1 VDNQDV
7 QRSTGL
13 SGVTVTYGNTVAL
26 DDVTLLVG
34 PGEIVVVLGPS
45 GSGKSTLLRAL
56 AGLVPLTSGTILVDG
71 EDVTGAGAQSRGLAM
86 VFEEAAVLPFT
97 DVEGNLGWGPRVRN
111 VPPEQIEQRVAEQAR
126 GLRLSRLL
134 KRRPR
139 TLSAGENHRVGIG
152 RALVHHPTGFLFDEP
167 LAHLD
172 AGERAR
178 VRRRI
183 VEVVRPLGVST
194 FYVTHD
200 QVEAMAIADRIAL
213 LDQGRIVQVATPRE
227 LYDRPVDLLAAMSLG
242 EMGLIRAV
250 AVRSG
255 FRIGTRVLPLWRPLP
270 AGLENRT
277 VLIGLRP
284 EDVRDADRPGHPADP
299 SAVTV
304 PAHVVRVERTG
315 ADTVVTLTVI
325 GDDEEP
331 ARLTARVSREVAWVE
346 GQQVSV
352 AIDARRVH
360 VFDPDDGLA
369 LFHAEP

>member
-1 VDNQDV
+1 V

-13 SGVTVTYGNTVAL
+13 RGVTVTYGDTVAL
-26 DDVTLLVG
+26 DDVTLLAG

-45 GSGKSTLLRAL
+45 GSGKSTLLRAM
-56 AGLVPLTSGTILVDG
+56 AGLLPVKSGTILVDG
-71 EDVTGAGAQSRGLAM
+71 EDVTDVGAQSRGLAM

-97 DVEGNLGWGPRVRN
+97 DVEGNLGWGPRVRK
-111 VPPEQIEQRVAEQAR
+111 VPADQIEQRVQEQAR

-213 LDQGRIVQVATPRE
+213 LDQGRIVQLATPRE
-227 LYDRPVDLLAAMSLG
+227 LYDRPADLLAAMSLG
-242 EMGLIRAV
+242 EMGLVRAV
-250 AVRSG
+250 AVRAG
-255 FRIGTRVLPLWRPLP
+255 FRIGARVLPLWQPLP
-270 AGLENRT
+270 TGLENRT
-277 VLIGLRP
+277 VLVGLRP
-284 EDVRDADRPGHPADP
+284 EDVREAGRDPDP

-315 ADTVVTLTVI
+315 ADTVVTLTVT

-331 ARLTARVSREVAWVE
+331 ARLTARVSRELGWVE

-360 VFDPDDGLA
+360 VFDPDDGTA
-369 LFHAEP
+369 LFHAAP